1 MTAAAFA
8 IVAALIAVAAAG
20 LALSALTRV
29 RRQSRTLEQEIERG
43 KSEFDTVVA
52 AEVAERSQ
60 ELERTLAR
68 LRADAL
74 SGYADEERRIAEE
87 RRRDAAGR
95 EREAT

>member
-1 MTAAAFA
+1 MTAAALA
-8 IVAALIAVAAAG
+8 IAAALIAVAAAG

-29 RRQSRTLEQEIERG
+29 RRQSRTLEEEIERG
-43 KSEFDTVVA
+43 KSEFDRVVA

-87 RRRDAAGR
+87 RRRDVA
-95 EREAT
+95 ER